1 MPRFHANVVLGTGVS
16 GKKGL
21 VCQTGEHGKECEPI
35 ELEPVTTFLSLGF
48 IAASKHMRNC

>member
-1 MPRFHANVVLGTGVS
+1 MPHFHANVVLGTGVS

-48 IAASKHMRNC
+48 IAASKHM